1 MSLEVRNFT
10 GALGRG
16 EAFLRAKCALVNTDG
31 LSIHIK
37 HTSARGRDING
48 YFRLRDRRMVL
59 AVKRRL
65 RYPRVAAYGIATM
78 PAPRRR
84 LGSAPFRVVWF
95 EERFTSPD
103 DLLVF
108 VAGHELWH
116 YLCHSEQR
124 KRDHET
130 KANCHGFV
138 WLREFRDWPGPPH
151 PVAAIPLLPPRP
163 DAVAETTPRQPLQL
177 DLFDFDGAPNGRSG
191 RLAISPSRKAHRL
204 ANHTRRRRRARS
216 RR

>member
-1 MSLEVRNFT
+1 MTLEIRNFT
-10 GALGRG
+10 GSLQRG
-16 EAFLRAKCALVNTDG
+16 EAFVRAKCALVATEG

-37 HTSARGRDING
+37 HTAARGRDVNG
-48 YFRLRDRRMVL
+48 YYRLRDRRMVL

-65 RYPRVAAYGIATM
+65 RYPRLASYGVGTV

-108 VAGHELWH
+108 VAGHEMWH

-124 KRDHET
+124 RRDHET
-130 KANCHGFV
+130 KANCNGFL
-138 WLREFRDWPGPPH
+138 WLREFRGWCGPPH
-151 PVAAIPLLPPRP
+151 PVAEIPALPPRP
-163 DAVAETTPRQPLQL
+163 DAIAAPCPSPPLQL
-177 DLFDFDGAPNGRSG
+177 DLFTHAQGGG
-191 RLAISPSRKAHRL
+191 HR
-204 ANHTRRRRRARS
+204 AWP
-216 RR
+216 

>member
-1 MSLEVRNFT
+1 MSLVVKNFT
-10 GALGRG
+10 GALQRG
-16 EAFLRAKCALVNTDG
+16 ESFLRAKCALVATEG

-48 YFRLRDRRMVL
+48 YYRLRDRRMVL

-65 RYPRVAAYGIATM
+65 RYPRVAAYGIGTV

-116 YLCHSEQR
+116 FLCHSEQR
-124 KRDHET
+124 RRDHET
-130 KANCHGFV
+130 KANCNGFL
-138 WLREFRDWPGPPH
+138 WLREFRHWRGPPH

-163 DAVAETTPRQPLQL
+163 DAVVVDSAAAEPLQL
-177 DLFDFDGAPNGRSG
+177 DLFAQEPGLRQGS
-191 RLAISPSRKAHRL
+191 SRP
-204 ANHTRRRRRARS
+204 ARGQ
-216 RR
+216 